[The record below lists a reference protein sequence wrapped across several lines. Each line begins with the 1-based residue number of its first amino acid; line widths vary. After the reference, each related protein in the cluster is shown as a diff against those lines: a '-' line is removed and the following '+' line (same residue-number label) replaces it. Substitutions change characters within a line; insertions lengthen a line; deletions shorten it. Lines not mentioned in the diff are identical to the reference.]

1 MPIRSVFVMNPGSND
16 LTRRD
21 NYAKC
26 LDKKSNNHYR
36 NTVAK
41 GFLTQS
47 DQDQTYKLNVLKW
60 YVNVS
65 F

>member
-1 MPIRSVFVMNPGSND
+1 MLIRSVFVMNPGSND
-16 LTRRD
+16 LTSRD
-21 NYAKC
+21 NYATYV
-26 LDKKSNNHYR
+26 DKKSNEHYR

-41 GFLTQS
+41 TFLKQS
-47 DQDQTYKLNVLKW
+47 DQDRTYKLNVLKW